1 MEDSFKVRVNKIFGS
16 LNSSSSLSATSPSS
30 LSSVWSLT
38 DDEIER
44 REWNRDKPT
53 PQPQPQPQSTLQPD
67 ALALEKDLQ
76 DLDDDDDLDLQGP
89 GSPTLPAKPDD
100 YNDEEWHVKSSIGL
114 DPTLDYE
121 EEEDEFDKVAVG
133 KDEKPE
139 DGVYLKEIGD
149 YGIHMDSANELPT
162 CFNQVTKDPRAN
174 HLAAKLRLKED
185 AEAAQNIPSLR
196 VSDQQTA
203 SPLEEEEMEE
213 QEEEEEDVNVPSNPK
228 SILKRKD
235 NQLLDSKSHK
245 RVRFDPQCKDNGH
258 PDTHHHKL
266 VPDAPIFASGV
277 PDYLQNP
284 SRYTRYTFDDSSS
297 EMNEESNKQ
306 ALMDFWNL
314 LKRSNASTE
323 DQDQDQ
329 NASFDPSS
337 RSVTFIPRKK
347 TGDTSAMVDCCTQL
361 VQQVGIGKDVPVR
374 KRMSIGIAAVD
385 AEEEETT
392 DVSAMEEDE
401 PKSVADGR
409 RSSQKPGRRY
419 RMKARSELDG

>member
-1 MEDSFKVRVNKIFGS
+1 MEDSFKVRVDKIFGS
-16 LNSSSSLSATSPSS
+16 LNSSSSSLSATSPSP
-30 LSSVWSLT
+30 LSSLWSLT

-53 PQPQPQPQSTLQPD
+53 PQPQSTLQPLQ
-67 ALALEKDLQ
+67 ALDF
-76 DLDDDDDLDLQGP
+76 DLQGP
-89 GSPTLPAKPDD
+89 RSPTLPAKPDD

-149 YGIHMDSANELPT
+149 YGIHIDSANELPT

-174 HLAAKLRLKED
+174 HSAAKLRLKED
-185 AEAAQNIPSLR
+185 AEAAQKIHSLR

-203 SPLEEEEMEE
+203 PLEEEE
-213 QEEEEEDVNVPSNPK
+213 EEEEVPSNPK
-228 SILKRKD
+228 SILKRKN
-235 NQLLDSKSHK
+235 NQLDSKSQK

-258 PDTHHHKL
+258 TDTHHHRL
-266 VPDAPIFASGV
+266 VPDAQVFASGV
-277 PDYLQNP
+277 PDYLRNP
-284 SRYTRYTFDDSSS
+284 WRYTRYTFDDSSS

-323 DQDQDQ
+323 DRDQDQ
-329 NASFDPSS
+329 NSSFDPSS

-385 AEEEETT
+385 AEEETT

-409 RSSQKPGRRY
+409 RSSQKPGRQY
-419 RMKARSELDG
+419 RMKARSESDG